1 MSRLYDTVEPAVID
15 EEMLQKAVEEQGPK
29 DEAGRIAKQ
38 EGIDFADVLS
48 LRLDFKNIL
57 KIDNLWRFTS
67 LTKLQMDNNIIEK
80 IEGMDALVN
89 LVWLDL
95 SFNNIEV
102 IEGLDKLTK
111 IRDLT
116 LYNNK
121 ISSIENMDAL
131 VDLHVLSVGN
141 NELDQL
147 ENLIYL
153 RRFKQLKTLNLSGNP
168 FCDDPNFKHYVIA
181 YLPTL
186 QFLDYRLIDE
196 NTRAAA
202 NEQYTYPIQQ
212 LEHNEEQAR
221 KRIED
226 QEAKEAEFSL
236 HKGAYVENLNGSA
249 LFDSMFADDTEGPK
263 LALLPGA
270 ETRSNCSTEHL
281 EAPGRT
287 RKEPPGRTTSYH
299 MGRNTRI
306 KRNRG
311 PEKYTAICQQIFEY
325 GLKEHQRRGDEV
337 SGFQTAVDEAKE
349 DNRNMGMRKIND
361 FNDYRR
367 KLFTELAQSSDQA
380 HIDTSLEQHNKEIDK
395 LWDSL
400 MALEMQL
407 VDQLEDTIKEFE
419 RNMADMVSTFVENNT
434 HNEKLLEVAIV
445 TLEKMV
451 KNELDDELPDDVR
464 MLFVDKDTITNAV
477 GASHDLHLLKI
488 DNKEDDIITRANNWL
503 AALMERVHNEEEVK
517 RNRHRVSEINNFID
531 HLREEVETFEIQA
544 A

>member
-15 EEMLQKAVEEQGPK
+15 EEMLQKAVEEQGPR

-121 ISSIENMDAL
+121 ISCIENMDAL

-226 QEAKEAEFSL
+226 QEAKEAEFNL

-263 LALLPGA
+263 LALLPGVD
-270 ETRSNCSTEHL
+270 ELLT
-281 EAPGRT
+281 GY
-287 RKEPPGRTTSYH
+287 KD
-299 MGRNTRI
+299 
-306 KRNRG
+306 
-311 PEKYTAICQQIFEY
+311 KYTAICQQIFEY

-361 FNDYRR
+361 FNEYRR
-367 KLFTELAQSSDQA
+367 KMFAELAQSSDQG

-419 RNMADMVSTFVENNT
+419 RNMADMVSTFVENVQALISQCRDLENT

-517 RNRHRVSEINNFID
+517 RNRLRVSEVNNFID